1 MSMQQGQSGIT
12 PQPGIN
18 PVNTFPY
25 LNPDQRRPSDLRIDT
40 NTPNRSSQNV
50 PATAPAQVYPNRET
64 SFSPAPSGGAVSR
77 PYGSSSPGFTTTTA
91 PAASAVSTTTPVPGR
106 NHVIDLH
113 KRSRSPKLGRKNSSE
128 DFDARRRR
136 EEENGLAATGLGTFI
151 SKRISPVGGVPRP
164 ESDQERPYAID
175 LPGLD
180 EDADHSQSTGH
191 RRVKTMSPIPP
202 ALQQNTL
209 GAPAA
214 GRSETPVSVDSSTKD
229 AAATGSGTGTYS
241 RAIQSGATDGLVSRS
256 GTSAGQQKQ
265 TGKAIARDKSSG
277 GTAVELPGSKPDG
290 YESEEEV
297 LMSATAYP
305 GQEWMPTFVGDGRW
319 DD

>member
-1 MSMQQGQSGIT
+1 MQQGQSGIT
-12 PQPGIN
+12 LQPGIN
-18 PVNTFPY
+18 AANTFPY

-50 PATAPAQVYPNRET
+50 PSTAPAQVYPNRES

-77 PYGSSSPGFTTTTA
+77 PYGSASPGFPTTTHPA
-91 PAASAVSTTTPVPGR
+91 SSAASTTNPGTGR

-128 DFDARRRR
+128 DFDARRRQ
-136 EEENGLAATGLGTFI
+136 EQENGLAATGLGTFI

-180 EDADHSQSTGH
+180 EDADQSQGAGH
-191 RRVKTMSPIPP
+191 RRVRTMSPIPP

-209 GAPAA
+209 GASATA
-214 GRSETPVSVDSSTKD
+214 RSETPVSLDGSTKD
-229 AAATGSGTGTYS
+229 AGAASGGTGTYS
-241 RAIQSGATDGLVSRS
+241 RATQSGATDGLVSRS
-256 GTSAGQQKQ
+256 GTSAAQQQQ
-265 TGKAIARDKSSG
+265 TGKAIARDKSAG
-277 GTAVELPGSKPDG
+277 GTFVELPGSKPDG